1 MFCLYF
7 PGGQVAKRLW
17 PPSMRNAKHSESGCV
32 KEKGDNK
39 MSVKQIS
46 VFLENRPGTLNE
58 MTKILADNKIDM
70 RALSV
75 SETKDFGIA
84 RLIVD
89 DVFAATNTL
98 KKEGYVA
105 SLTPVL
111 AYAVPDEPGGL
122 NKLLA
127 VFAEE
132 NINIEY
138 MYAILSSSEHAYMIF
153 RVADTVRAEA
163 AMRGRGF
170 KGISQDEMSLI

>member
-1 MFCLYF
+1 
-7 PGGQVAKRLW
+7 
-17 PPSMRNAKHSESGCV
+17 
-32 KEKGDNK
+32 

-58 MTKILADNKIDM
+58 MTKVLADNKIDM

-84 RLIVD
+84 RIIVD
-89 DVFAATNTL
+89 YVFAATNVL

-122 NKLLA
+122 NRLLTI
-127 VFAEE
+127 FAEE
-132 NINIEY
+132 NINLEY
-138 MYAILSSSEHAYMIF
+138 MYAILGGANSEHAYMIF
-153 RVADTVRAEA
+153 RVPDTVKAEA
-163 AMRGRGF
+163 AMRGHGF
-170 KGISQDEMSLI
+170 KCVSQDEISLI